1 MKKKKITHRLIAAEC
16 GVACST
22 VTRVLTGAQNVA
34 PSTRAFILET
44 ARKLGYHTTKREKRA
59 VLIAVVYAWISV
71 RNVYDTQLVEM
82 LERAVHAKG
91 WGLVLVSQDSLSI
104 FKDWIFS
111 GIISIAYN
119 KEIEKLLAEKNNMP
133 IVTINSFSS
142 HMEQIYSTYSDDEA
156 TIAKGI
162 AYLKQLGHS
171 RIVVFSRTP
180 SSMSFIEKKRYHA
193 ARRNMPEDSENY
205 VIIESTA
212 QLKAEL
218 HLAKSNGFTAGI
230 IMIEMMPILLQHIFD
245 TLDFKIPDDF
255 SLIVKD
261 IGGMFQY
268 LKPAPTTFEQNLKVL
283 AQNAVDMIE
292 EIRNGKASQ
301 VRDRTVENIF
311 HPRETTIP
319 LPPQKRTGA
328 ENPEDA

>member
-1 MKKKKITHRLIAAEC
+1 
-16 GVACST
+16 
-22 VTRVLTGAQNVA
+22 
-34 PSTRAFILET
+34 
-44 ARKLGYHTTKREKRA
+44 
-59 VLIAVVYAWISV
+59 
-71 RNVYDTQLVEM
+71 M

-91 WGLVLVSQDSLSI
+91 WELVLVSQDSLSI

-133 IVTINSFSS
+133 IVTINSFPS

-162 AYLKQLGHS
+162 AYLKQLVAYLKQLGHS

-218 HLAKSNGFTAGI
+218 HLQRATA
-230 IMIEMMPILLQHIFD
+230 LQ
-245 TLDFKIPDDF
+245 
-255 SLIVKD
+255 
-261 IGGMFQY
+261 Q
-268 LKPAPTTFEQNLKVL
+268 
-283 AQNAVDMIE
+283 
-292 EIRNGKASQ
+292 ASS
-301 VRDRTVENIF
+301 
-311 HPRETTIP
+311 
-319 LPPQKRTGA
+319 
-328 ENPEDA
+328 

>member
-91 WGLVLVSQDSLSI
+91 WELVLVSQDSLSI

-133 IVTINSFSS
+133 IVTILLP
-142 HMEQIYSTYSDDEA
+142 
-156 TIAKGI
+156 
-162 AYLKQLGHS
+162 LK
-171 RIVVFSRTP
+171 
-180 SSMSFIEKKRYHA
+180 E
-193 ARRNMPEDSENY
+193 
-205 VIIESTA
+205 
-212 QLKAEL
+212 
-218 HLAKSNGFTAGI
+218 
-230 IMIEMMPILLQHIFD
+230 
-245 TLDFKIPDDF
+245 
-255 SLIVKD
+255 
-261 IGGMFQY
+261 
-268 LKPAPTTFEQNLKVL
+268 VL
-283 AQNAVDMIE
+283 N
-292 EIRNGKASQ
+292 
-301 VRDRTVENIF
+301 
-311 HPRETTIP
+311 
-319 LPPQKRTGA
+319 
-328 ENPEDA
+328 